1 MNDCFIYL
9 SLFLF
14 FLFLNPRPWPE
25 GCYELGSVRPFV
37 LSSFCPSI
45 FSPFRPSLQKLFGI
59 GLLDFF
65 EAWHGVRGPCCTV
78 RDRAGFFE
86 KNIFA
91 PNMEKM
97 DQK

>member
-1 MNDCFIYL
+1 M
-9 SLFLF
+9 SLFLTLDQYNNLYSHEWLF
-14 FLFLNPRPWPE
+14 YLPLIIFIFLFLNLRPWPE

-65 EAWHGVRGPCCTV
+65 WGLAWC
-78 RDRAGFFE
+78 
-86 KNIFA
+86 
-91 PNMEKM
+91 
-97 DQK
+97 